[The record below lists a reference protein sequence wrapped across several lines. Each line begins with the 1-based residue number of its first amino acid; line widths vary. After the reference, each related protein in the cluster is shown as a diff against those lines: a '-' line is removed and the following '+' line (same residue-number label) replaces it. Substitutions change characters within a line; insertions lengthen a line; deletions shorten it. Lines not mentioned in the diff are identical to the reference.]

1 MYTCHRFL
9 EHPIVQNTAGFGFI
23 ILTTFEKN
31 SLSKEFETA
40 CPFRLGIHAT
50 IGLEKIKK
58 NTNQVTLKMIKMI
71 EKEQM
76 LKKRTTKHNKLTY
89 KMIEKEQEIRKD

>member
-40 CPFRLGIHAT
+40 CPFRLGIHAVFHDG
-50 IGLEKIKK
+50 INLLAII
-58 NTNQVTLKMIKMI
+58 NTTRI
-71 EKEQM
+71 
-76 LKKRTTKHNKLTY
+76 LTWKQSKY
-89 KMIEKEQEIRKD
+89 

>member
-1 MYTCHRFL
+1 MQRMYTCHRFL

-50 IGLEKIKK
+50 IELEKIKK
-58 NTNQVTLKMIKMI
+58 KHESSNLK
-71 EKEQM
+71 
-76 LKKRTTKHNKLTY
+76 N
-89 KMIEKEQEIRKD
+89 D